1 MDARIAASPGMNAGM
16 LVSMKASG
24 CPEGLQCEAGV
35 CGLTYANWSY
45 QICGG
50 MLTVQMALVVKAQ
63 MKSVVP
69 PDVIV
74 ILKPVSADAAR
85 RIVAQTS
92 GCVSRAQMGIVEKN
106 RTHVPS
112 FVVIGD
118 SCA

>member
-1 MDARIAASPGMNAGM
+1 MDATRIAASPGMNAGM
-16 LVSMKASG
+16 LVVHAKASDA
-24 CPEGLQCEAGV
+24 LKV
-35 CGLTYANWSY
+35 CNARRESVWRLTYVPTGPIRFAR
-45 QICGG
+45 G
-50 MLTVQMALVVKAQ
+50 MPIVQMALVVKAQ

-106 RTHVPS
+106 RTHVPHS
-112 FVVIGD
+112 L
-118 SCA
+118 